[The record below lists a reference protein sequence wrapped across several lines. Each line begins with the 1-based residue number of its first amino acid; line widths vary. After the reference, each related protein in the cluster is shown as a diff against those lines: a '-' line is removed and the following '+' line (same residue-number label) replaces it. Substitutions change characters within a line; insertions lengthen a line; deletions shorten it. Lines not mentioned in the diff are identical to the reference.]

1 MRIRFPAMQNNLLD
15 LELDNGAI
23 QRGAWR
29 HGRQM
34 GDINM
39 ARGNNIDLRAGKQQR
54 CLLTHWVNSE
64 VGSIPW
70 QRKKANLPPLPA
82 PPLPANDGQDAQDGQ
97 AQDGQA
103 AAAGT

>member
-1 MRIRFPAMQNNLLD
+1 MRVRYPAMQNNLLD
-15 LELDNGAI
+15 LELDNRRV
-23 QRGAWR
+23 QRGAWLQ
-29 HGRQM
+29 GRQM
-34 GDINM
+34 ADIHM

-54 CLLTHWVNSE
+54 RLLTHWVNSE

-82 PPLPANDGQDAQDGQ
+82 NDGQDAQD